1 MKSIESR
8 RSAFTALL
16 AFACAGPAGPAF
28 AANEDVG
35 VTSSEIRVAPH
46 PPVGGG
52 SPPGARNPPPVR
64 RYRVVLKNGNRY
76 LDNGCGRQVVVRS
89 GGSRGDACQLWR
101 LVRQDEGWW
110 RLQTASG
117 DGFLDAER
125 CGAKVGLTAGM
136 SSWENGAC
144 QAWRLTGNQD
154 GWSRLQLRHGSQYLD
169 AAFCGETVGLNPGS
183 DHDGGSC
190 QLWRLVPE

>member
-1 MKSIESR
+1 MKPIESR
-8 RSAFTALL
+8 RSALTALL

-35 VTSSEIRVAPH
+35 VTTSEIRVAP
-46 PPVGGG
+46 PEPTGGG
-52 SPPGARNPPPVR
+52 SRAKKMAAPARF
-64 RYRVVLKNGNRY
+64 YRLVLKNGNRY

-89 GGSRGDACQLWR
+89 GGRPGDACQLWR

-117 DGFLDAER
+117 DSFLDAER
-125 CGAKVGLTAGM
+125 CGTKVGLTAGM
-136 SSWENGAC
+136 STWENGAC
-144 QAWRLTGNQD
+144 QAWRLSGNYA
-154 GWSRLQLRHGSQYLD
+154 GWSKLQLRHGGQYLD
-169 AAFCGETVGLNPGS
+169 AAYCGETVGMNPGS
-183 DHDGGSC
+183 DYDGGSC